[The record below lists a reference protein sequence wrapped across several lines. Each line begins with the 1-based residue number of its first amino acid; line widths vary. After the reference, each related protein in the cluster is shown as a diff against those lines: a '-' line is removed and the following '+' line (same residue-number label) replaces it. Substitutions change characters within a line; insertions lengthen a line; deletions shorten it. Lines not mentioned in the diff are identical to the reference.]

1 MNQLDLDFI
10 ALAKEKYPEAFSGVK
25 VLEIGAL
32 DVNGNVRGPFE
43 NCEFTGIDWAPGKNV
58 DIVVPAKET
67 AFDNNTFD
75 VLLSFNHLEHDPDWT
90 ESLGNNFDALKEGG
104 LMFLRWATRASG
116 AHGPEFDPHG
126 EQGYYPKDLNEV
138 VEYLEGKGIQVLHKS
153 QDHNPYIGVM
163 ANVIA
168 RKV

>member
-1 MNQLDLDFI
+1 MNELDLNFVE
-10 ALAKEKYPEAFSGVK
+10 LAKKEYPEAFKGVK
-25 VLEIGAL
+25 VLEVGSL

-43 NCEFTGIDWAPGKNV
+43 NCTFTGLDWAEGKNV

-67 AFDNNTFD
+67 DFKTNTFD

-90 ESLGNNFDALKEGG
+90 ESLGHNFPALKSGG
-104 LMFLRWATRASG
+104 LILLRWATRNSS

-126 EQGYYPKDLNEV
+126 KLGYYPKDLGEV
-138 VEYLEGKGIQVLHKS
+138 VEFLESEGIQVLHKS

-168 RKV
+168 KKP